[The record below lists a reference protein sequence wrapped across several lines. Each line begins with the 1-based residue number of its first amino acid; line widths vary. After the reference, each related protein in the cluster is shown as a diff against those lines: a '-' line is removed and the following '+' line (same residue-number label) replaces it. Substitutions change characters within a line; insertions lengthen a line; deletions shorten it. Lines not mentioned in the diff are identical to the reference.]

1 MSRPLKIEL
10 FDIVFLYSKL
20 VVKKA
25 TEKRRIARY
34 LLTVLPTSWSMP
46 RIING
51 DYL

>member
-20 VVKKA
+20 VFKKTTA
-25 TEKRRIARY
+25 KRRIARH
-34 LLTVLPTSWSMP
+34 LLPVLPTSWSMP
-46 RIING
+46 RIINV